1 MQFEDYKRIF
11 SNIMDDD
18 MHLYSN
24 QYDIWQLLLDMK
36 ETLSFNDKD
45 VRDYAMTISK
55 YTHELATYKAA
66 ETGSGE
72 FRRSVLE
79 AVAVRGSVSVR
90 VVYPLHGEEQ
100 ADHKAVLQ
108 AKRED
113 TSCCCAGTSKS

>member
-1 MQFEDYKRIF
+1 MQFGDYKRIF

-66 ETGSGE
+66 ETGSGDFDDLYWKLLGIKPKPPVPAE
-72 FRRSVLE
+72 PNEVRRAWNSLSPSY
-79 AVAVRGSVSVR
+79 AA
-90 VVYPLHGEEQ
+90 
-100 ADHKAVLQ
+100 
-108 AKRED
+108 
-113 TSCCCAGTSKS
+113 